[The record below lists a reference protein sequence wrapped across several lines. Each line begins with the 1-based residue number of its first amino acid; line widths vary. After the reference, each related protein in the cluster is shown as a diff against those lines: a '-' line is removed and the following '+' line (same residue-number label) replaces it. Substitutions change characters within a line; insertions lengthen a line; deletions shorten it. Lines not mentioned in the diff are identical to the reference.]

1 MAKQNIARMA
11 RANGVS
17 PKTAYGR
24 ISRGVSV
31 EEATSAKAYRVGG
44 RKRKAKPRRGDKANA
59 VWSHLVDNPL
69 ARPVDVANATGVSYG
84 YCHKLMSKVGTPR
97 EVFEREAGLAA
108 GPRPTEPPS
117 SGRTRNI
124 VIGTA
129 ILVVIA
135 AWMVAALGV

>member
-1 MAKQNIARMA
+1 MAKQSIAKMA

-17 PKTAYGR
+17 PKTAYNR
-24 ISRGVSV
+24 IYRGMSV
-31 EEATSAKAYRVGG
+31 EEATSAKAYRVK

-97 EVFEREAGLAA
+97 EVFEREAGLVA